1 MRLDRFLRMSFD
13 SLHWTQGFIEKAIRA
28 KDILVNN
35 ARTTAS
41 YRVQSDDIIS
51 IYHVPKEPSTQKV
64 SPIIKDSD
72 IEELQ
77 TCILF
82 EDEHIIAIN
91 KPEGLACQGGSGI
104 SKSVDEIIKK
114 IHPGARLVHRLDK
127 ETSGLLV
134 IGKTLVSTQALAECF
149 KNRKVKKTYHAI
161 VNGYMKQVKGSIDHP
176 ITNFEKSEEHDT
188 KDALTH
194 YEVKKRKYQK
204 SYVVLKPVT
213 GRMHQL
219 RIHMSHIGHPIIGDD
234 RHGDKEASRLMLHSF
249 SLILELP
256 FYEDPLWLWAPIP
269 SVFTID

>member
-1 MRLDRFLRMSFD
+1 MRLDRFLRMSFE
-13 SLHWTQGFIEKAIRA
+13 SLHWTQGFIEKGMRA

-35 ARTTAS
+35 TRTTAS
-41 YRVQSDDIIS
+41 YRVQTGDIVS
-51 IYHVPKEPSTQKV
+51 FYALPKESLRQKS
-64 SPIIKDSD
+64 SPIIKDED
-72 IEELQ
+72 IENLKK
-77 TCILF
+77 CILF
-82 EDEHIIAIN
+82 EDEHVIAIN

-114 IHPGARLVHRLDK
+114 IYPKARLVHRLDK

-134 IGKTLVSTQALAECF
+134 IGKTLASTQALAECF
-149 KNRKVKKTYHAI
+149 KDRKVKKTYHAI
-161 VNGYMKQVKGSIDHP
+161 VNGYMKRVKGSIDHP
-176 ITNFEKSEEHDT
+176 ITNFEKSEGQAPKE
-188 KDALTH
+188 ALTY

-219 RIHMSHIGHPIIGDD
+219 RIHMSHIGHPIVGDD
-234 RHGDKEASRLMLHSF
+234 RHGDKESSRLMLHSF

-256 FYEDPLWLWAPIP
+256 FYEDPLWLWAPVP